1 MHKKQKIVNV
11 LNVVQQ
17 EEHLAKQ
24 KLTVEE
30 RGEQLQENLNKKK
43 LQKHVEHEESNAEHV
58 DQEENHA
65 EVADEVVAKDVDTAE
80 EEAVK
85 HADTAEER
93 DVKVAEVVVK
103 DADIVDMVDAR
114 DEDNAEEKEER
125 AANTENHVEASTNR
139 LKRED

>member
-17 EEHLAKQ
+17 KEHQEKQ

-43 LQKHVEHEESNAEHV
+43 LQKLVEHEESNVKHV

-85 HADTAEER
+85 HADTTEER
-93 DVKVAEVVVK
+93 VAKVAEVAVK
-103 DADIVDMVDAR
+103 DADIVDAVDAR
-114 DEDNAEEKEER
+114 DVDNAEEKEER
-125 AANTENHVEASTNR
+125 VANTENHVEASIN
-139 LKRED
+139 LPKRED